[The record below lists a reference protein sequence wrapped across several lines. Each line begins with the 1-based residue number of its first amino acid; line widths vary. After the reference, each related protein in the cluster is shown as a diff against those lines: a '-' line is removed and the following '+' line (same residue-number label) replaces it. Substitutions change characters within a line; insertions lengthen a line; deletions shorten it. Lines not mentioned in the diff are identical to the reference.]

1 MIIKRVITGRKLE
14 WLRVITRE
22 REREREAGSTLAD
35 TAVDRS

>member
-14 WLRVITRE
+14 WLRVITRQ
-22 REREREAGSTLAD
+22 RENRPEHTLAD

>member
-22 REREREAGSTLAD
+22 RERERSGQHAC
-35 TAVDRS
+35 